1 MKNLKV
7 LFIDTDIDVT
17 GFKYACKLANIK
29 PEYIDTYD
37 VSEYKFENIDCIVYG
52 YRLYSDKQRM
62 EMLPAYIPRII
73 WTTTPQY
80 FQDSSD
86 QIIDRLAE
94 LETISTIPEHM
105 QIHPSYVLKLI
116 NLTNAIRSVCEEN
129 TNFIG
134 KYFKDVVEYIDKLN
148 NSNKNHITKVN
159 DNRVIFH
166 KYDETER
173 AIFQQNVDAYKK
185 LGTPIYPDYWMNF
198 YVTVTY
204 YPDNDKIIVKEVY
217 QELLD
222 RHKRNP
228 KYAEECEAGIISDPY
243 IKDRVYYKSTCRKLV
258 ITKRGIL
265 KCFGNIFKRMPY
277 YSYGNDVLG
286 YNVPGH
292 FHRPGNVFNR
302 ILKDI
307 NLSYRP
313 DMAWTYMPEMYFALV
328 NQEDSL
334 KVAKMLHKTFRPD
347 LDYNEDSINE
357 YLEEKRKQRDAELQ
371 AQYEREVHLWK
382 VQDDLPF

>member
-1 MKNLKV
+1 MK
-7 LFIDTDIDVT
+7 
-17 GFKYACKLANIK
+17 
-29 PEYIDTYD
+29 
-37 VSEYKFENIDCIVYG
+37 
-52 YRLYSDKQRM
+52 
-62 EMLPAYIPRII
+62 
-73 WTTTPQY
+73 
-80 FQDSSD
+80 
-86 QIIDRLAE
+86 
-94 LETISTIPEHM
+94 
-105 QIHPSYVLKLI
+105 
-116 NLTNAIRSVCEEN
+116 
-129 TNFIG
+129 NFIG
-134 KYFKDVVEYIDKLN
+134 KYFADVVEYIDRLN

-173 AIFQQNVDAYKK
+173 AIFQQNIDAFKI

-204 YPDNDKIIVKEVY
+204 FPDNDKIIIKEVY

-222 RHKRNP
+222 RHKKNP
-228 KYAEECEAGIISDPY
+228 KHAEECEAGIISDPY
-243 IKDRVYYKSTCRKLV
+243 IKDRVYYKSSCRKLV

-286 YNVPGH
+286 YNIAGH
-292 FHRPGNVFNR
+292 HDKPENIFNR

-313 DMAWTYMPEMYFALV
+313 DMEWSYMPDMYMALS

-334 KVAKMLHKTFRPD
+334 KTAKKLHKMFRPD
-347 LDYNEDSINE
+347 LDFNKEEIVE
-357 YLEEKRKQRDAELQ
+357 YIKKKQEERENRLVEEWKELQ
-371 AQYEREVHLWK
+371 QEA
-382 VQDDLPF
+382 DDLPF